1 LYTLRR
7 NPKLD
12 KWETFV
18 EKFKTLLGNVQQLII
33 KKLHGGMEMWC
44 IQLRT
49 LIIDTTQLIKYRIW
63 LPIIVCLLTLI
74 SIKKVATYY
83 IIKFHDRREFTKL
96 NINVLVKTWIPCDL
110 LRTLRF
116 LGFEYTMRL
125 KGNEKYCPKEIESK
139 ELWSTIMILD
149 PYKNRKVQ
157 K

>member
-1 LYTLRR
+1 MIVKKGNHEWFKKTITIDEGKERLKIQNRYGWNFLDYLYTLRR

-83 IIKFHDRREFTKL
+83 IIKFHDRREFTKP
-96 NINVLVKTWIPCDL
+96 NINVLVKRWIPCDL
-110 LRTLRF
+110 
-116 LGFEYTMRL
+116 
-125 KGNEKYCPKEIESK
+125 
-139 ELWSTIMILD
+139 
-149 PYKNRKVQ
+149 
-157 K
+157 